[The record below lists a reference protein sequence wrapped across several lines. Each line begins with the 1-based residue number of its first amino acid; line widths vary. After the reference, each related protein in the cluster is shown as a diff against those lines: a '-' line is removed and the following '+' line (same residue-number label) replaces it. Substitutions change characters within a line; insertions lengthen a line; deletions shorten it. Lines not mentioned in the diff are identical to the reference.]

1 MDLIPQAIEIGRAIE
16 TARLANGYE
25 SRQQLVDTRK
35 LRNKITQE
43 GLRKIEKGERVPR
56 LENLQM
62 LCDAL
67 GISGKKTK
75 ELAKLAVEAN
85 VKRLA
90 RRAGNATIT
99 FQLEGKPIKV
109 FALPP
114 KRKMESFVRE
124 VVTDLVSVVDKYG
137 VLPQDIEHFT
147 RHARSILLRKLT
159 A

>member
-1 MDLIPQAIEIGRAIE
+1 MDLIPQAVEIGRTIE

-35 LRNKITQE
+35 LKNKITQE

-62 LCDAL
+62 LCEAL
-67 GISGKKTK
+67 GISARKTK
-75 ELAKLAVEAN
+75 ELEKLALEAN
-85 VKRLA
+85 VKRVA
-90 RRAGNATIT
+90 KRSGNATIE
-99 FQLEGKPIKV
+99 FKIEGKPMKI

-114 KRKMESFVRE
+114 KRKTESFVRE
-124 VVTDLVSVVDKYG
+124 VVTDLVRIVDRYG

-147 RHARSILLRKLT
+147 RHARSVLLSKLN

>member
-1 MDLIPQAIEIGRAIE
+1 MELIPQAIEIGRVIE
-16 TARLANGYE
+16 TARLAHGYE

-62 LCDAL
+62 LCEAL
-67 GISGKKTK
+67 GISGRRTK
-75 ELAKLAVEAN
+75 ELEKLALEATM
-85 VKRLA
+85 KRAA

-99 FQLEGKPIKV
+99 VQLEGKPIKV

-114 KRKMESFVRE
+114 KRKTEKFVRE
-124 VVTDLVSVVDKYG
+124 VVTELVSVVDKYG
-137 VLPQDIEHFT
+137 VMPQDIEHFT
-147 RHARSILLRKLT
+147 RHARSILLRKLS